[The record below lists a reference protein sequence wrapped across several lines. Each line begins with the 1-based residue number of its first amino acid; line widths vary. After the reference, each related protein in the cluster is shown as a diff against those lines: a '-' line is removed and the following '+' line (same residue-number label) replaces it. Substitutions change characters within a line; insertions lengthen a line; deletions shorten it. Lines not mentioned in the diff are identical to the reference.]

1 MVFDD
6 KIRVLMIDD
15 MPPICLLVKKILI
28 RMGLSN
34 IDTCHNGGDGWEKIE
49 QAHLGGKPYGLLLCD
64 WNMPESGLELLKK
77 IRSSGIDGIQEL
89 PFIMITCEVFEDQ
102 VRLAFKEGAS
112 NYIAKPFEVETVEK
126 KVKETLVKSGLYSS

>member
-1 MVFDD
+1 MELDD

-34 IDTCHNGGDGWEKIE
+34 IDTCHNGGDGWVKVE
-49 QAHLGGKPYGLLLCD
+49 QAHLSGNPYGLLLCD
-64 WNMPESGLELLKK
+64 WNMPQSGLELLKR
-77 IRSSGIDGIQEL
+77 IRSSGVDGIKEL

-112 NYIAKPFEVETVEK
+112 NYIAKPFEIETVEK
-126 KVKETLVKSGLYSS
+126 KVKETLVKNGVLSA